1 MDPIKS
7 INEVKLGILQEVG
20 NIGAGNAATAL
31 SKLVNK
37 KIEMNVP
44 VVRVISFQE
53 LMDLYGGPDEMIAA
67 VFLRIEGEVTGSM
80 FYLLPVDKAT
90 FFARL
95 LTGMKDITLTN
106 SRNSELAL
114 SALQEMGNIMAGTYL
129 TALSEFIQMR
139 LTPSVPEVG
148 IDMFGAIISYGLLE
162 ISKVSDYAIMIDT
175 VLKTETEEDND
186 LIKGHLFLLP
196 DPESF
201 EKIFSA
207 LGV

>member
-1 MDPIKS
+1 MDPIQS
-7 INEVKLGILQEVG
+7 INEMKLGILQEIG

-31 SKLVNK
+31 SHFVNQ

-44 VVRVISFQE
+44 VVRVISFHE
-53 LMDLYGGPDEMIAA
+53 LMELYGEPEQMVAS
-67 VFLRIEGEVTGSM
+67 VFLRIEGEITGSM
-80 FYLLPVDKAT
+80 FYVLPTDKASY
-90 FFARL
+90 FIRL
-95 LTGMKDITLTN
+95 LTGMEEVSLEEPPYP
-106 SRNSELAL
+106 ELAL
-114 SALQEMGNIMAGTYL
+114 SAFQEMGNIMAGTYL
-129 TALSEFIQMR
+129 TALSEFISMN

-175 VLKTETEEDND
+175 VLKTETGENNG
-186 LIKGHLFLLP
+186 LINGHLFLLP

-201 EKIFSA
+201 EKIFRA

>member
-1 MDPIKS
+1 MDPIQS
-7 INEVKLGILQEVG
+7 INEMKLGILQEVG

-37 KIEMNVP
+37 KIDMNVP
-44 VVRVISFQE
+44 VVRIISFQE
-53 LMDLYGGPDEMIAA
+53 LMDLYGAPDEMIAA

-80 FYLLPVDKAT
+80 FYLLPVDQAT
-90 FFARL
+90 FFVRL
-95 LTGMKDITLTN
+95 LTGMNDVTLTSSN
-106 SRNSELAL
+106 NSELAL

-129 TALSEFIQMR
+129 TALSEFIHMK

-175 VLKTETEEDND
+175 VLKTDIEKENG

>member
-106 SRNSELAL
+106 SGNSELAL

-175 VLKTETEEDND
+175 VLKTETEEDNG

>member
-1 MDPIKS
+1 
-7 INEVKLGILQEVG
+7 
-20 NIGAGNAATAL
+20 
-31 SKLVNK
+31 
-37 KIEMNVP
+37 MNVP

-106 SRNSELAL
+106 SGNSELAL

-129 TALSEFIQMR
+129 TALSEF
-139 LTPSVPEVG
+139 S
-148 IDMFGAIISYGLLE
+148 
-162 ISKVSDYAIMIDT
+162 
-175 VLKTETEEDND
+175 
-186 LIKGHLFLLP
+186 
-196 DPESF
+196 
-201 EKIFSA
+201 
-207 LGV
+207 